1 MTLAANQVAFYGATA
16 YDYMNALAAADVNG
30 VPMANVTGDFNTAAT
45 WVENATYMVI
55 AVGHDADL
63 ALFWNPCGWNTT
75 AYSMTSYPACHTPFA
90 YYSEPYDGSPVSG
103 LFESADGQAS
113 MDSLQL
119 AVMLGH
125 YAIHGAYPTDMTTL
139 PPAQVL
145 SGQTCSTS
153 TCAGSAS
160 ATCPTTS

>member
-1 MTLAANQVAFYGATA
+1 MALSANQVAFYGATPT
-16 YDYMNALAAADVNG
+16 DYMNALAAAYVNL
-30 VPMANVTGDFNTAAT
+30 VPLANVTGDFNTAAT
-45 WVENATYMVI
+45 WVENGTYLVI

-63 ALFWNPCGWNTT
+63 ALFWNPCGWNTS
-75 AYSMTSYPACHTPFA
+75 AYSLTSYPACQTPFD
-90 YYSEPYDGSPVSG
+90 YYSLPYDGAIVAG
-103 LFESADGQAS
+103 LFESADGQAV

-139 PPAQVL
+139 PPVQEL

-153 TCAGSAS
+153 TCAGSS
-160 ATCPTTS
+160 NNTCPATS